1 MNIESNSNSNNSSKT
16 SFESEIYNEN
26 DNESESESE
35 NTHREKRFDRHESNI
50 MKIVFSERIQKC
62 NPPNSTPREDF
73 SN

>member
-26 DNESESESE
+26 DNESESE
-35 NTHREKRFDRHESNI
+35 NTHRERRFDRHESNI
-50 MKIVFSERIQKC
+50 MKIVFTERIQKC

>member
-26 DNESESESE
+26 DNESESE

-50 MKIVFSERIQKC
+50 MKIVFTERIQKC